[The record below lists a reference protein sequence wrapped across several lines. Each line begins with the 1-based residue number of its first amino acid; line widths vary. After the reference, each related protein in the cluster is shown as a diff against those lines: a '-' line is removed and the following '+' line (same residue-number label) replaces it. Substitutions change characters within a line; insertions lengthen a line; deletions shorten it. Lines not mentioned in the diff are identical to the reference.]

1 MKCLFIL
8 PVALLLACTQQAPES
23 APADMPRHRGGQSTV
38 VDNTSRP
45 DVVRVAS
52 NSNVHKTLVAAL
64 KAAEYVDALSNAGPF
79 TVFAPTDEAFDK
91 LPAGTL
97 DNLLKPENKET
108 LRNILE
114 YHVYVGNIRES
125 QIEDGMT
132 LNQVNL
138 QNITLNKA
146 ADGKITINGAANVIG
161 SVEASNGTVYV
172 IDAVLLPPDKK

>member
-1 MKCLFIL
+1 M
-8 PVALLLACTQQAPES
+8 
-23 APADMPRHRGGQSTV
+23 
-38 VDNTSRP
+38 
-45 DVVRVAS
+45 
-52 NSNVHKTLVAAL
+52 
-64 KAAEYVDALSNAGPF
+64 
-79 TVFAPTDEAFDK
+79 
-91 LPAGTL
+91 

-125 QIEDGMT
+125 QIKDGMT